1 MDYSKLDLNEGFVM
15 SQYHAI
21 EFLKWCVAQEFKQAI
36 QKGAYGIDSESAGK
50 FMEDVVAM
58 AQEILDKDWEW
69 VKFVTSPMSA
79 SEMTIK
85 EMGEKNEK
93 V

>member
-1 MDYSKLDLNEGFVM
+1 MDYSKLDLNEGFVL

-21 EFLKWCVAQEFKQAI
+21 KFLEWSVAQEFEQAI
-36 QKGAYGIDSESAGK
+36 QKNGVDCGNAGA
-50 FMEDVVAM
+50 FMEDAAEM

-69 VKFVTSPMSA
+69 VKFVATPMSA

-85 EMGEKNEK
+85 EMIEKE
-93 V
+93 

>member
-1 MDYSKLDLNEGFVM
+1 MDYSKLDLNEGFVL

-21 EFLKWCVAQEFKQAI
+21 KFLEWCVAQEFEQAM
-36 QKGAYGIDSESAGK
+36 QKGVYGIDSESAGK
-50 FMEDVVAM
+50 FMEDAVAM
-58 AQEILDKDWEW
+58 AQEIVDKEWEW

-85 EMGEKNEK
+85 EMKEE
-93 V
+93 

>member
-1 MDYSKLDLNEGFVM
+1 MDYSKLDLNEGFVL

-21 EFLKWCVAQEFKQAI
+21 EFLKWCVAQEFEQAI
-36 QKGAYGIDSESAGK
+36 EKNGIDCTNAGA

-58 AQEILDKDWEW
+58 AQEIVDKDWEW

-85 EMGEKNEK
+85 EMGEKK
-93 V
+93 

>member
-1 MDYSKLDLNEGFVM
+1 MDYSKLDLNEGFVL

-21 EFLKWCVAQEFKQAI
+21 KFLEWSVAQEFEQAM

-50 FMEDVVAM
+50 FMEDAVAM

-85 EMGEKNEK
+85 EMIEKE
-93 V
+93 

>member
-1 MDYSKLDLNEGFVM
+1 MDYSKLDLNEGFVL

-21 EFLKWCVAQEFKQAI
+21 KFLEWCVAQEFEQAM
-36 QKGAYGIDSESAGK
+36 QNNGIDNTNAGA
-50 FMEDVVAM
+50 FMEDAVAM
-58 AQEILDKDWEW
+58 AQEIVRRDWEW

-85 EMGEKNEK
+85 EMGEKK
-93 V
+93 

>member
-1 MDYSKLDLNEGFVM
+1 MDYSKLDLNEGFVL

-21 EFLKWCVAQEFKQAI
+21 KFLEWSVAHEFAQAI

-58 AQEILDKDWEW
+58 AQDILDKDWEW
-69 VKFVTSPMSA
+69 VKFVATPMSA

-85 EMGEKNEK
+85 EMVDKE
-93 V
+93 

>member
-1 MDYSKLDLNEGFVM
+1 MDYSKLDLNEGFVL

-21 EFLKWCVAQEFKQAI
+21 KFLEWCVAQEFEQAM

-50 FMEDVVAM
+50 FMEDAVAM
-58 AQEILDKDWEW
+58 AQEIVDKDWEW
-69 VKFVTSPMSA
+69 VKFVATPMSA

-85 EMGEKNEK
+85 EMVEKE
-93 V
+93 

>member
-1 MDYSKLDLNEGFVM
+1 MDYSKLDLNEGFVL

-21 EFLKWCVAQEFKQAI
+21 KFLKWSATQEFEQAI
-36 QKGAYGIDSESAGK
+36 EKGAYGIDSESAGK
-50 FMEDVVAM
+50 FMEDAVAM

-79 SEMTIK
+79 SEMTVK
-85 EMGEKNEK
+85 EMIEKE
-93 V
+93 

>member
-1 MDYSKLDLNEGFVM
+1 MDYSKLDLNEGFVL

-21 EFLKWCVAQEFKQAI
+21 KFWQWSVAQEFEQAI

-50 FMEDVVAM
+50 FFEDIVVM
-58 AQEILDKDWEW
+58 GQTIVDKDWEW

-85 EMGEKNEK
+85 EMIEKE
-93 V
+93 

>member
-1 MDYSKLDLNEGFVM
+1 MDYSKLDLNEGFVL

-21 EFLKWCVAQEFKQAI
+21 KFLEWSVAQEFEQAI
-36 QKGAYGIDSESAGK
+36 EKGAYGIDSESAGK
-50 FMEDVVAM
+50 FMEDAVAM

-85 EMGEKNEK
+85 EMIEKE
-93 V
+93 

>member
-1 MDYSKLDLNEGFVM
+1 MDYSKLDLNEGFVL

-21 EFLKWCVAQEFKQAI
+21 KFWAWSVPQEFEQAI

-50 FMEDVVAM
+50 FFEDVVVM
-58 AQEILDKDWEW
+58 GQTIVDKDWEW
-69 VKFVTSPMSA
+69 VKFVVSPMSA

-85 EMGEKNEK
+85 EMGEKE
-93 V
+93 

>member
-1 MDYSKLDLNEGFVM
+1 MDYSKLDLNEGFVL

-21 EFLKWCVAQEFKQAI
+21 KFLQWSVAQEFEQARL
-36 QKGAYGIDSESAGK
+36 KNGIDSTNAGA
-50 FMEDVVAM
+50 FMEDAVEM
-58 AQEILDKDWEW
+58 AQDIVSRDWEW

-85 EMGEKNEK
+85 EMIEKE
-93 V
+93 